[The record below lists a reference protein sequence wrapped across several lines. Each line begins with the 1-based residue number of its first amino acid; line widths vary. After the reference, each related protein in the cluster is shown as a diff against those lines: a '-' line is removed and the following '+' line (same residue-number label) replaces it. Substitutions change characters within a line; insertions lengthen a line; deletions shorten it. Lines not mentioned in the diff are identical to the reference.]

1 MNSSIKNNVPKEP
14 GIYKFINKNKKII
27 YVGKSKNLNKR
38 VKSYFNKKQE
48 NKKIFKM
55 VNEIDQIS
63 CIISENEHDALLL
76 ENNLIKEIKPKYNI
90 LLRDDKTFPYI
101 VISKEP
107 FPKVYT
113 SRKINA
119 EKEEIFGPYT
129 NIKSMRETLSL
140 IKKLYKVR
148 NCNLALNEKNIEKKK
163 FKVCLEY
170 HIGNCKGPC
179 AGFQTEENY
188 LQDIKEIRSI
198 LSGKNQKIINNL
210 KNKMSVYSEK
220 LYFEKAQN
228 IKEKIISLESHTNKS
243 IVVNHKLKNLDVFGI
258 IYDESY
264 YFINY
269 MKINNGIILTSET
282 LRNKIKLE
290 NKSESL
296 RQIIFDLRKKH
307 NSHKNDIITNNQLK
321 IDEYDSLSIFYPKNG
336 DKKKLIDMS
345 LKNVMFFKKNKEN
358 EKKEIQSKS
367 TSLLKE
373 LQKKLNLKSLP
384 INIECFDISNMQDS
398 NIVASMVSFYNGR
411 PNKKEYRKF
420 KIKNVKKAND
430 FESIKEAVYRRYK
443 RLLKEKKILPN
454 LIIIDGGKGQLS
466 SAVTIL
472 KKLNIYNQI
481 NIIGIAKKLEEIYF
495 PNDSI
500 PILLNKKSEHLKLI
514 QKIRNE
520 AHRFAISYHK
530 DLRSSNFIKS
540 ELDNIFGIGEKTK
553 FKLIEKFGSVEKIKK
568 TNLKEIAIVIGDKK
582 GKKVFKYLENK
593 G

>member
-55 VNEIDQIS
+55 VDEIDQIS
-63 CIISENEHDALLL
+63 YIISENEHDALLL

-321 IDEYDSLSIFYPKNG
+321 IDEYDSLSIFYPKSG

-345 LKNVMFFKKNKEN
+345 LKNVIFFKKNKEN

-398 NIVASMVSFYNGR
+398 NIVASMVSFYNGH
-411 PNKKEYRKF
+411 PNKREYRKF
-420 KIKNVKKAND
+420 KIKSVKKAND

-443 RLLKEKKILPN
+443 RSLKEKKLLPN

-568 TNLKEIAIVIGDKK
+568 TSLKEIVVVIGDKK
-582 GKKVFKYLENK
+582 GKKVFKYLEK
-593 G
+593 KS

>member
-1 MNSSIKNNVPKEP
+1 MKTSIKNNIPKEP

-38 VKSYFNKKQE
+38 VKSYFNKKQT

-63 CIISENEHDALLL
+63 YVISENEHDALLL

-101 VISKEP
+101 AISKEP

-113 SRKINA
+113 SRKVNI

-140 IKKLYKVR
+140 IKKLYKIR
-148 NCNLALNEKNIEKKK
+148 NCNLALNAKNIKKKK

-179 AGFQTEENY
+179 SGFQNEDNY
-188 LQDIKEIRSI
+188 LKEVKEIRSI
-198 LSGKNQKIINNL
+198 LSGKNQKLINNL
-210 KNKMSVYSEK
+210 KEKMNIYSKK
-220 LYFEKAQN
+220 LHFEKAQD
-228 IKEKIISLESHTNKS
+228 IKEKIVSLESHTNKS

-258 IYDESY
+258 IYDNSY

-282 LRNKIKLE
+282 LKAKIKLE

-296 RQIIFDLRKKH
+296 RQIIFDFRKKN
-307 NSHKNDIITNNQLK
+307 NSHKNDIITNGELK
-321 IDEYDSLSIFYPKNG
+321 FIEYDSLNIFYPKSG
-336 DKKKLIDMS
+336 DKKKLIEMS
-345 LKNVMFFKKNKEN
+345 LKNVMFYKKNSEN
-358 EKKEIQSKS
+358 EKKEIKLKS
-367 TSLLKE
+367 TTLLKE

-384 INIECFDISNMQDS
+384 RNIECFDVSNMQDS
-398 NIVASMVSFYNGR
+398 NIVASMVSFYNGY
-411 PNKKEYRKF
+411 PKKKEYRKF
-420 KIKNVKKAND
+420 KMKNVKTAND

-443 RLLKEKKILPN
+443 RMLKEKKELPN

-466 SAVTIL
+466 SAVSIL
-472 KKLNIYNQI
+472 KKLNIYNKI

-540 ELDNIFGIGEKTK
+540 ELDNISGIGEKTK
-553 FKLIEKFGSVEKIKK
+553 FKLIEKFGSIEKIKK
-568 TNLKEIAIVIGDKK
+568 ISLEKIIKEVGYKK
-582 GKKVFKYLENK
+582 GKAISKYLGKKN
-593 G
+593 

>member
-593 G
+593 S